1 MTDKTVKENKK
12 DATSRTSNCFPC
24 ARIFMYLENCI
35 QEIYDSLNLVS
46 YQQKLE
52 TSFSLALI
60 LLTQTSAQK
69 SLYESELSTDFL
81 NICNADKI

>member
-1 MTDKTVKENKK
+1 MQPREQ
-12 DATSRTSNCFPC
+12 SNCVPC
-24 ARIFMYLENCI
+24 ARIYMYLENCI
-35 QEIYDSLNLVS
+35 QEIYDSLNNVS

-52 TSFSLALI
+52 TSFSLTLI

-69 SLYESELSTDFL
+69 KLSESKLSKVFL